1 VTGSVIHPTAVVSD
15 TAVLG
20 GDCVVG
26 PFAVIDAGVQ
36 LGRGVEISS
45 HAVLRTGVTIGD
57 RVKVG
62 SHSVIGG
69 DPQDLSFD
77 GSPSEVVVGAGTV
90 IHEAVTIHR
99 ATGRT
104 PTVIGPGCLIMG
116 QVHVAHDCDVAAA
129 VVVAQG
135 AKLAGHVRLG
145 ERSVVGGM
153 AGIHQWVRVGQH
165 AMVGAMAKVVR
176 DVLPFTVAD
185 GNPARHLQ
193 INAARLRRR
202 GFPQQE
208 IRALRAALHSVRT
221 GGEVDRHDA
230 GRAVSAFADF
240 VDGPSRRGVS
250 AFA

>member
-1 VTGSVIHPTAVVSD
+1 MTGSIVHPTAVVSD
-15 TAVLG
+15 AAILA

-26 PFAVIDAGVQ
+26 PFAVIDAGVR
-36 LGRGVEISS
+36 LGRGVAVSS
-45 HAVLRTGVTIGD
+45 HAVLLTGVTIGD
-57 RVKVG
+57 RARVG

-77 GSPSEVVVGAGTV
+77 GSPSEVVVGADTV

-116 QVHVAHDCDVAAA
+116 QVHVAHDCDVAAE

-145 ERSVVGGM
+145 ERSIVGGL

-176 DVLPFTVAD
+176 DVLPYTVAD

-193 INAARLRRR
+193 INAARLRQR
-202 GFPQQE
+202 GFPPQE
-208 IRALRAALHSVRT
+208 IRALRAALLSVRT
-221 GGEVDRHDA
+221 GAQVDRHDTS
-230 GRAVSAFADF
+230 RAVSDFADF
-240 VDGPSRRGVS
+240 VDAPSRRGLS
-250 AFA
+250 TFT

>member
-1 VTGSVIHPTAVVSD
+1 MAVVSD
-15 TAVLG
+15 GAMLG
-20 GDCVVG
+20 DGCIVG
-26 PFAVIDAGVQ
+26 PFAVIDADVQ
-36 LGRGVEISS
+36 VGRGAEISS
-45 HAVLRTGVTIGD
+45 HVVLHAGARIGD

-69 DPQDLSFD
+69 VPQDLSFD
-77 GSPSEVVVGAGTV
+77 GSPTEVLIGADTA
-90 IHEAVTIHR
+90 IHEGVTIHR

-116 QVHVAHDCDVAAA
+116 QVHVAHDCNLDAR

-145 ERSVVGGM
+145 EQSVVGGM

-165 AMVGAMAKVVR
+165 AMVGAMSKVVR

-185 GNPARHLQ
+185 GIPARHLQ

-202 GFPQQE
+202 GFSPGE
-208 IRALRAALHSVRT
+208 IKALRAALLSVRT
-221 GGEVDRHDA
+221 GAGLDPHDKCSA
-230 GRAVSAFADF
+230 IAAFADF
-240 VDGPSRRGVS
+240 LGRPSRRGMS
-250 AFA
+250 AFT